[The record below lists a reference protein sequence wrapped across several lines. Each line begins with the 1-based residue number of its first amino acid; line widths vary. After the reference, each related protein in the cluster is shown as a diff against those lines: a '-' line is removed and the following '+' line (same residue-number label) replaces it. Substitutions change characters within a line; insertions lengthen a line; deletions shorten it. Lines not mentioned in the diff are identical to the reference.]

1 MIGQHPAVTNLYSFE
16 HVVSIPSRA
25 EIVKLNFAKKEE
37 RDLGGRKFFHGPSFD
52 KKEQG
57 NRRIMTA
64 DSTVCKHDLQRRQA
78 MEMKYRVENRQLTI
92 RLGGELDHHAAKNL
106 MDSIDRLLEQHLPA
120 KTFLDLGELTFMDSS
135 GIAVVLRVKRRMEAL
150 SGSLM
155 VINIPRQAARV
166 LETAGLARYVN
177 LC

>member
-1 MIGQHPAVTNLYSFE
+1 MACSSVDQEPELASASAEPVAPAVAASFL
-16 HVVSIPSRA
+16 P
-25 EIVKLNFAKKEE
+25 
-37 RDLGGRKFFHGPSFD
+37 
-52 KKEQG
+52 
-57 NRRIMTA
+57 
-64 DSTVCKHDLQRRQA
+64 
-78 MEMKYRVENRQLTI
+78 
-92 RLGGELDHHAAKNL
+92 AAG
-106 MDSIDRLLEQHLPA
+106 SLEQHLPA

-135 GIAVVLRVKRRMEAL
+135 GIAVVLRAKRRMEAL